1 VGDLQQPRDYHFNYA
16 VSDPHTGDHKSQ
28 WEVKEKGVVRG
39 AYSLLEPDGTTR
51 VVEYI
56 ADDHGF
62 RAVVKKLGTAVH
74 PEPVPVVPQ
83 PLPDVSHFRAYDGYV
98 GNYASVPNLGGE
110 QVLLSQPQ
118 ALGYGTIGQGQYGLD
133 QGQHL
138 GRVEVVQVQPQFVPH
153 EVRPVLP
160 ALVQGQYRLDLG
172 AVERPRVELHQPVP
186 VGIENNLGGV
196 LHQPVLPAVPQEQ
209 YRFEAPRV
217 ETHQLVFPQQVP
229 HQQIQQEQ
237 YRIEAPRVETHQFVL
252 PQKVEEVPHQQVQP
266 EQYRIEAPRVQTQ
279 EFVLP
284 QRVEEVPRIDTSQV
298 VLPAQSYGNGI
309 PQGHYRVE
317 GGLGGVEAGPR
328 IESQQSVL
336 PVHIDGKIEQGQYL
350 NRDGVGAVP
359 GLVPISPSYRTTI
372 EYHGLTGN
380 PEDDSRYTND
390 AYRGDYSQRVTK
402 VVPAPVAK
410 GHSEQKKESP
420 VKEQFLIY
428 YPESESH

>member
-1 VGDLQQPRDYHFNYA
+1 LESRIIWEEYSINQYFLQYLKNSTDLKHRE
-16 VSDPHTGDHKSQ
+16 SK
-28 WEVKEKGVVRG
+28 
-39 AYSLLEPDGTTR
+39 
-51 VVEYI
+51 
-56 ADDHGF
+56 
-62 RAVVKKLGTAVH
+62 
-74 PEPVPVVPQ
+74 
-83 PLPDVSHFRAYDGYV
+83 
-98 GNYASVPNLGGE
+98 
-110 QVLLSQPQ
+110 
-118 ALGYGTIGQGQYGLD
+118 
-133 QGQHL
+133 
-138 GRVEVVQVQPQFVPH
+138 
-153 EVRPVLP
+153 
-160 ALVQGQYRLDLG
+160 
-172 AVERPRVELHQPVP
+172 
-186 VGIENNLGGV
+186 
-196 LHQPVLPAVPQEQ
+196 
-209 YRFEAPRV
+209 
-217 ETHQLVFPQQVP
+217 THQLVLPQQVP

-252 PQKVEEVPHQQVQP
+252 SQRVEEVPHQQVQQ
-266 EQYRIEAPRVQTQ
+266 EQYRIEAPQVPTQ

-284 QRVEEVPRIDTSQV
+284 PRVEEVPRIDTSQV

-309 PQGHYRVE
+309 AQGHYRVE

-336 PVHIDGKIEQGQYL
+336 PVHIDGKIEQEQYL